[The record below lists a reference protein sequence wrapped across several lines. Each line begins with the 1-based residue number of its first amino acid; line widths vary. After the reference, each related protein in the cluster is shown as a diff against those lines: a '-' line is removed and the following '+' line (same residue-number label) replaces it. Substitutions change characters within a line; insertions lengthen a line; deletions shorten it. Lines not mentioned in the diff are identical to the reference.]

1 MNSYYRKLY
10 VLMKDLENLEQ
21 FEWWQGHLQ
30 DLQMWWGNHGKQFL
44 AIASSSDR
52 INIKPQMS
60 NSHNSVEIHHPISG
74 QSQFINP
81 LKGLTD
87 RDIEEIK
94 TVCAQITQ
102 AENPDNAAKKIF
114 WWLWRFY
121 PELSAQRQPDCSEAC
136 ANGHPDRFYPEL
148 SAQRQRQSEALLFPA
163 HKILPDCPLHSY
175 YSTVSALVGAIPED
189 RQTGQADQHPYL
201 FLFTFSP
208 VQEFIKASRKFLDF
222 WSGSYLL
229 HYLGAK
235 ICWHIAELYGPDAI
249 ITPSL
254 WSQEIIDALMVKE
267 FDRPDQNYTVFA
279 NSFKKYTSAKSDPV
293 SRFTSGQS
301 TSLSTAGF
309 PNVITAL
316 VPGQTAAKELGQA
329 LAAKLTEEW
338 SAIAHQVREHI
349 KQRVRTWLANPEHQE
364 KRGAILKEFPEF
376 DRNACQE
383 DWRKWLE
390 GGCWEWN
397 KLWDAQINNTW
408 ESYWTAVP
416 LGHPDQELLINKDKD
431 SFQEAWK
438 EAQNAIAPSRGEQ
451 TIPTAAEELAYD
463 TLNVGTWWGN
473 VQARLG
479 QLIQA
484 VKNTR
489 TWQIPVAPGERSTL
503 SGQFSAVHPQL
514 HYEGHLRTGAGVSAG
529 SMRLFWRV
537 MAEAY
542 PGLFNGSEKLNAL
555 ELTKRMAWVYGG
567 VADSL
572 GIPLT
577 IDLTKKQANSQNTAP
592 KSDETEDDYQLAETD
607 EIDYEQLIR
616 FPNLSSIAA
625 ARFAHNNP
633 QKVRQYWRVLRNL
646 IHSNLPDCEDNFSK
660 RTRGR
665 PFQVPKTDT
674 QINPSNRKGQNF
686 NGVMFSSKWLADDM
700 GLNQIPTEN
709 QQPKPI
715 ETLRGLVEKAHQ
727 DSGFGDGSPADWWVI
742 VLADG
747 DGMGKYVSGAK
758 LKEYKDYIVLDQ
770 IEAESR
776 QVPGFD
782 DLINKTKKRMGPA
795 THVGLNR
802 ALLDFSNRLVP
813 YITEKRFCGKVVY
826 SGGDDVMAVLPLED
840 LPEFLRSL
848 RAAWC
853 GGTDPNN
860 QFQSQGGYWHPK
872 QPMAEGE
879 QPMAGLPNR
888 PLFTMGEG
896 ATMSMGIVIAYKSV
910 PLPTVL
916 ENLWSAEKERAKK
929 LAGTCPS
936 ATNPAIPAKDGLC
949 FRVIYGGGNTLEA
962 LMKGHLLESWWQF
975 IQEYQQTDLSPL
987 LYRLAE
993 ELPRRACLT
1002 EYDRLFS
1009 KAAEVILNRREQ
1021 TLSQDSQN
1029 ALYHWLNEWE
1039 HWAFYAQEAAGKTTL
1054 GTQPQDLAMLLRFSA
1069 FWVDKMIQRSQWV
1082 E

>member
-1 MNSYYRKLY
+1 MNPYYRKLY
-10 VLMKDLENLEQ
+10 ALLHDSENIEQ
-21 FEWWQGHLQ
+21 FHNVCNQVTGLQGHL
-30 DLQMWWGNHGKQFL
+30 DNLQNWWQQLEQHYQANPSSIAPQTLFQ

-52 INIKPQMS
+52 INLKSKPPNSS
-60 NSHNSVEIHHPISG
+60 NSVKIHHPISG
-74 QSQFINP
+74 QSQSIPP
-81 LKGLTD
+81 LNRLTD
-87 RDIEEIK
+87 EDIK
-94 TVCAQITQ
+94 TIQTICSQIALT
-102 AENPDNAAKKIF
+102 ENPDNAAKKTF
-114 WWLWRFY
+114 WWFWRFY
-121 PELSAQRQPDCSEAC
+121 PELIAQHQP
-136 ANGHPDRFYPEL
+136 N
-148 SAQRQRQSEALLFPA
+148 ALLFPA

-175 YSTVSALVGAIPED
+175 HSTVSALVGAIPD
-189 RQTGQADQHPYL
+189 DWQIKQADKHPYL

-208 VQEFIKASRKFLDF
+208 VQEFIKASRKFVDF
-222 WSGSYLL
+222 WAGSYLL

-235 ICWHIAELYGPDAI
+235 ICWHIAQLYAPDAV

-267 FDRPDQNYTVFA
+267 FDNPNQNYSPFGD
-279 NSFKKYTSAKSDPV
+279 SFKHYTPETSDPV
-293 SRFTSGQS
+293 SQFTRGQS

-316 VPGQTAAKELGQA
+316 VPGKKAAEELGNVLTQ
-329 LAAKLTEEW
+329 KLTEEW
-338 SAIAHQVREHI
+338 KAIAHQIRKHI
-349 KQRVRTWLANPEHQE
+349 KQQVKTWLADPNNQE
-364 KRGAILKEFPEF
+364 KREAILQEFPEF
-376 DRNACQE
+376 DRNTCQ
-383 DWRKWLE
+383 DDLRKWQE
-390 GGCWEWN
+390 GGCWEWH

-408 ESYWTAVP
+408 ETYWTAVP
-416 LGHPDQELLINKDKD
+416 LGNPDQELLINKDNNG
-431 SFQEAWK
+431 FPETWK
-438 EAQNAIAPSRGEQ
+438 QDQNAIAPSRGEQ
-451 TIPTAAEELAYD
+451 TIPTLAEEQAYD
-463 TLNVGTWWGN
+463 TLNIGTWWGN

-479 QLIQA
+479 QLIQS

-489 TWQIPVAPGERSTL
+489 TWQIPIAPGERSTL

-514 HYEGHLRTGAGVSAG
+514 HYEGKLREGAGVSAG

-572 GIPLT
+572 GIPPT
-577 IDLTKKQANSQNTAP
+577 INSNEKPTDSQSPAP
-592 KSDETEDDYQLAETD
+592 KSDEIEDDYQLPETD
-607 EIDYEQLIR
+607 EIDYEKLIR

-625 ARFAHNNP
+625 ARFAHDYP

-646 IHSNLPDCEDNFSK
+646 IHTNLPDCEDSFSK

-665 PFQVPKTDT
+665 PFHVPKTDT
-674 QINPSNRKGQNF
+674 QINPTNRKGQNF

-700 GLNQIPTEN
+700 GLSQIPTEN
-709 QQPKPI
+709 QQPKAI
-715 ETLRGLVEKAHQ
+715 ETLRGLVEKAHK
-727 DSGFGDGSPADWWVI
+727 DSGFGDGSPADWWAI
-742 VLADG
+742 ILADG
-747 DGMGKYVSGAK
+747 DSMGKYVSGAK
-758 LKEYKDYIVLDQ
+758 LKEYKEYIVLDQ
-770 IEAESR
+770 VEQESQNVKGFAE
-776 QVPGFD
+776 
-782 DLINKTKKRMGPA
+782 LLNTTKKRMGPA

-853 GGTDPNN
+853 GGTDPHN
-860 QFQSQGGYWHPK
+860 QFQSQGGYWHPQ
-872 QPMAEGE
+872 QPLE
-879 QPMAGLPNR
+879 GLPNR
-888 PLFTMGEG
+888 LHFTMGEG
-896 ATMSMGIVIAYKSV
+896 ATMSMGIVIAYKTI

-929 LAGTCPS
+929 LAGTRKS
-936 ATNPAIPAKDGLC
+936 DTNPPIPAKDGLC

-962 LMKGHLLESWWQF
+962 LMKGHLLEAWWQF
-975 IQEYQQTDLSPL
+975 IQQYQQTDLSPV

-1002 EYDRLFS
+1002 ECDRLFS
-1009 KAAEVILNRREQ
+1009 QAAKVILNRREE
-1021 TLSQDSQN
+1021 TLSENTQN
-1029 ALYHWLNEWE
+1029 ALCNWLDEWE
-1039 HWAFYAQEAAGKTTL
+1039 HWAFYTQKAAGKNAL

-1082 E
+1082 KEDKA

>member
-1 MNSYYRKLY
+1 MNPYYRKLY
-10 VLMKDLENLEQ
+10 ALLHSPENTEQ
-21 FEWWQGHLQ
+21 FQKICNQVSCLQGHLD
-30 DLQMWWGNHGKQFL
+30 DLQNWWQNHQTL
-44 AIASSSDR
+44 SQAIASSSDR
-52 INIKPQMS
+52 INLKPKTNHSS
-60 NSHNSVEIHHPISG
+60 NLVQVHHPISG
-74 QSQFINP
+74 QSQSIDP
-81 LKGLTD
+81 LNRLTD
-87 RDIEEIK
+87 EDINHIK
-94 TVCAQITQ
+94 AICSQIAQT
-102 AENPDNAAKKIF
+102 EDSDNAAKKTF
-114 WWLWRFY
+114 WWFWRFY
-121 PELSAQRQPDCSEAC
+121 PELLAQRQSD
-136 ANGHPDRFYPEL
+136 
-148 SAQRQRQSEALLFPA
+148 ALLFPA

-175 YSTVSALVGAIPED
+175 HSTVSALVGAIPED
-189 RQTGQADQHPYL
+189 DPIQLADNHPYL

-222 WSGSYLL
+222 WAGSYLL

-235 ICWHIAELYGPDAI
+235 ICWHIAQLYGPDAV

-254 WSQEIIDALMVKE
+254 WSQEIIDALILKQY
-267 FDRPDQNYTVFA
+267 PDFA
-279 NSFKKYTSAKSDPV
+279 ADFARFQDGTNPI
-293 SRFTSGQS
+293 SRFQDDKQS

-316 VPGQTAAKELGQA
+316 VPGKKAAEELGKILAKELR
-329 LAAKLTEEW
+329 TEW
-338 SAIAHQVREHI
+338 NAIAHRVREHI
-349 KQRVRTWLANPEHQE
+349 KQQVRAWLVDPKNQE
-364 KRGAILKEFPEF
+364 KREDILKEFPES
-376 DRNACQE
+376 DHNACQE
-383 DWRKWLE
+383 DLRKWQQ

-408 ESYWTAVP
+408 ETYWTAVP
-416 LGHPDQELLINKDKD
+416 LGNPDQELLIQKNNNC
-431 SFQEAWK
+431 FQQAWK
-438 EAQNAIAPSRGEQ
+438 QAQNAIAPSRGEQ
-451 TIPTAAEELAYD
+451 IIPTLAEELAYD

-479 QLIQA
+479 QLIQS

-514 HYEGHLRTGAGVSAG
+514 HYQEKMREGAGVSAG

-567 VADSL
+567 VAESL
-572 GIPLT
+572 GIQVAANT
-577 IDLTKKQANSQNTAP
+577 SEAMADSQAITLEFDAEDAAALDTQTTTAP
-592 KSDETEDDYQLAETD
+592 TEIYHER
-607 EIDYEQLIR
+607 LIR

-625 ARFAHNNP
+625 ARFVHDYP
-633 QKVRQYWRVLRNL
+633 QKASQYWRVLAGL
-646 IHSNLPDCEDNFSK
+646 IREQLPEYKHKFGS

-665 PFQVPKTDT
+665 PFHVPKTDAT
-674 QINPSNRKGQNF
+674 INPTALNGRDY
-686 NGVMFSSKWLADDM
+686 NGVMFSSKWLAEDM
-700 GLNQIPTEN
+700 DLQGEKVQ
-709 QQPKPI
+709 
-715 ETLRGLVEKAHQ
+715 TLRGLVEQAHKHK
-727 DSGFGDGSPADWWVI
+727 DINFGDGSPADWWVI

-770 IEAESR
+770 VEAES
-776 QVPGFD
+776 QNAEGFA
-782 DLINKTKKRMGPA
+782 DLLNKTKKRMGPA

-853 GGTDPNN
+853 GGIDP
-860 QFQSQGGYWHPK
+860 QGEFESKDSGYWHPRQRIK
-872 QPMAEGE
+872 
-879 QPMAGLPNR
+879 GLPYR
-888 PLFTMGEG
+888 PHFTMGKD

-929 LAGTCPS
+929 LTGTRKSDTDPQ
-936 ATNPAIPAKDGLC
+936 IPDKDGLC

-975 IQEYQQTDLSPL
+975 IQQYQQTDLSPV

-1002 EYDRLFS
+1002 ECDHLFS
-1009 KAAEVILNRREQ
+1009 KAAKVILDRREES
-1021 TLSQDSQN
+1021 LSEDTKN
-1029 ALYHWLNEWE
+1029 ALYNWLDEWE
-1039 HWAFYAQEAAGKTTL
+1039 RWAFYAQKAAGENAL
-1054 GTQPQDLAMLLRFSA
+1054 GTQPQNLATLLRFSA
-1069 FWVDKMIQRSQWV
+1069 FWVDKMVQRSEWV
-1082 E
+1082 KEDKA